1 VPGPTE
7 VLIEVAAAGVNRADL
22 LQRAGQYPPPPG
34 ASPILGLEVSGV
46 VAAVGSQVHGWVEGD
61 AVAALLAGG
70 GYAEQ
75 VCVPASQLHPL
86 PAAVDLI
93 DAAALPEAA
102 ATSWV
107 SLMGAGGLR
116 PGDAVLVHGGSGGV
130 GTFAIQLAAAL
141 GARVLTTAGGPAR
154 CQRCLELGADVT
166 EHVWPLLE
174 AGTIHPVIH
183 ARLPLDQ
190 ADRAHEMLR
199 TGEAFGK
206 VLLIP

>member
-1 VPGPTE
+1 MCIRDRLKRPRCEPVTYQGGPAPEASRDRSVVLVHAVTARPGCSREALRAAEFPSPVPGPTE

-34 ASPILGLEVSGV
+34 APPIRGLEVSGV

-86 PAAVDLI
+86 PESVDLI

-102 ATSWV
+102 ATAWV
-107 SLMGAGGLR
+107 SLVDAGGLR
-116 PGDAVLVHGGSGGV
+116 AGDVVPVHGGSGGV
-130 GTFAIQLAAAL
+130 
-141 GARVLTTAGGPAR
+141 
-154 CQRCLELGADVT
+154 
-166 EHVWPLLE
+166 H
-174 AGTIHPVIH
+174 
-183 ARLPLDQ
+183 Q
-190 ADRAHEMLR
+190 AD
-199 TGEAFGK
+199 
-206 VLLIP
+206 